1 LNQVEE
7 RENSDEEEEKE
18 EGFIERGERKIAH
31 SQSVY
36 KSVMS
41 EREKDK
47 REKKIY

>member
-18 EGFIERGERKIAH
+18 EGFIERGEQIIANRE
-31 SQSVY
+31 SVY